1 MEKKSSSYLPDC
13 WDDDE
18 RMGYLFSGFR
28 ANRQV
33 NPRDWDNKLKFWT
46 ELVVKVGRT
55 EHQFIFSVDS
65 LLTKFE
71 RKGVLPQCI
80 DGVVK
85 EMHRN
90 GQLIRV
96 DDLKADSAWLSWG
109 VNTFIRRPLRWTMTS
124 VFPRGDASSQVEYV
138 SAELLKECSAAFLE
152 RHHQSVQCAST
163 DHVVDYATFR
173 EACADLCRDQSSFD
187 LVLLHLQRKKDILV
201 TTNEG
206 TKIIKF
212 ASKGEKAVT
221 PVTAAELGTLALK
234 KTIDTMQRTIER
246 LTANIQQQ
254 DKETKQLLHKGMKSS
269 AKTALRRKKLCQK
282 RLENT
287 ETTLDTLQQL
297 QDRLQSSESEKM
309 IMDAFKTGA
318 QALRKTLDDNG
329 LTPEAMDETISD
341 VQEVMEMC
349 NELDDTLAQG
359 NKAIDETVN
368 FGANVD
374 VDDLDSELE
383 ALLRGDGELSTTLQG
398 PTEGDAHTSGERDI
412 LSELPKVPTHKPASP
427 QTSEQDA
434 SIRRVQLAL

>member
-1 MEKKSSSYLPDC
+1 MEKGSSSHLPDC

-33 NPRDWDNKLKFWT
+33 NPRDWDNKLKFWS
-46 ELVVKVGRT
+46 ELVVKVGRI

-65 LLTKFE
+65 LLAKFE
-71 RKGVLPQCI
+71 RKGVLPHCI

-109 VNTFIRRPLRWTMTS
+109 VNTFIRKPLRWTMTS

-138 SAELLKECSAAFLE
+138 SAELLKECSAALLE

-163 DHVVDYATFR
+163 DHVVDYTTVR
-173 EACADLCRDQSSFD
+173 EECADLCRDQASFD
-187 LVLLHLQRKKDILV
+187 LVLLHLQRRKEILV

-246 LTANIQQQ
+246 LTASIQQQ
-254 DKETKQLLHKGMKSS
+254 DKETRQLLHKGMKSS

-287 ETTLDTLQQL
+287 EATLDTLQQL

-309 IMDAFKTGA
+309 
-318 QALRKTLDDNG
+318 
-329 LTPEAMDETISD
+329 
-341 VQEVMEMC
+341 
-349 NELDDTLAQG
+349 
-359 NKAIDETVN
+359 VN
-368 FGANVD
+368 V
-374 VDDLDSELE
+374 
-383 ALLRGDGELSTTLQG
+383 LS
-398 PTEGDAHTSGERDI
+398 
-412 LSELPKVPTHKPASP
+412 
-427 QTSEQDA
+427 
-434 SIRRVQLAL
+434 